1 MNTTNGRLQSV
12 TSLSYDP
19 TWTEDMDKLE
29 STAAATRKSME
40 QTQTNLDVN
49 NVGSTLTAEEKDR
62 IDARMSSE
70 EMHIFSF

>member
-62 IDARMSSE
+62 IDTRMSSE